1 MSLPFVT
8 SSTVVNE
15 GANRGILAEI
25 KEPAQR
31 SREAGARGR
40 VDQAKMTVLIL
51 RTIGIKDCAVIDNGH
66 PIGRIRYAAE
76 RTNEVWMWNFTGA
89 VPGGGH
95 RTSPS
100 LEEAKAALVQIT
112 DIRIRGGHFGGHL
125 AKWND
130 G

>member
-89 VPGGGH
+89 VPGGGDSGGGGVRHQAAAGSGDDRRGDRGRGAVRVVH
-95 RTSPS
+95 R
-100 LEEAKAALVQIT
+100 
-112 DIRIRGGHFGGHL
+112 R
-125 AKWND
+125 
-130 G
+130 

>member
-66 PIGRIRYAAE
+66 PIGRIRKFGRGISPYRCRAAVTGQAQALKRQKPHWFKS
-76 RTNEVWMWNFTGA
+76 RTLELEA
-89 VPGGGH
+89 A
-95 RTSPS
+95 TS
-100 LEEAKAALVQIT
+100 A
-112 DIRIRGGHFGGHL
+112 DI
-125 AKWND
+125 
-130 G
+130 